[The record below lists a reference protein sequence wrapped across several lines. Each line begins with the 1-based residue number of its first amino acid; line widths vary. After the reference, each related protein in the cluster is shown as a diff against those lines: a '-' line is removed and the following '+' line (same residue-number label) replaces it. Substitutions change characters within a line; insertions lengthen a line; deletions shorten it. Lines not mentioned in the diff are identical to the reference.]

1 MSLYRNLSMSTGRVE
16 EREAPRRPRAANKE
30 PVIATAL
37 APNLDTR
44 RATRG
49 PENR

>member
-1 MSLYRNLSMSTGRVE
+1 MSKNRNLSMSTGKVE
-16 EREAPRRPRAANKE
+16 EREAPKRPRAANKE

-37 APNLDTR
+37 APNLDTS